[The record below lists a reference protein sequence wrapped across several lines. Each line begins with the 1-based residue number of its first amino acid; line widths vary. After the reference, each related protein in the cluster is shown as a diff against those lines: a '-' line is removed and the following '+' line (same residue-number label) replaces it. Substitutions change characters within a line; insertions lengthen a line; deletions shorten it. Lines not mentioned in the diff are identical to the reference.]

1 MTDIT
6 ATGVLTTAG
15 KALLAQIIAG
25 TSTDLPTKMQ
35 LGSGSTPAA
44 ASDTNLGTAHATTLL
59 AATVSVV
66 NTTTVQ
72 WYKQYTVTT
81 TTVAREV
88 GIKNTAG
95 TLLCRAVLDADLSMG
110 EGEIYNYYIQ
120 CPIQAGT

>member
-1 MTDIT
+1 LTDIT

-35 LGSGSTPAA
+35 LGSGSTPAN
-44 ASDTNLGTAHATTLL
+44 ASDTNLVTPHATTLL
-59 AATVSVV
+59 AATVSVI
-66 NTTTVQ
+66 NSTTIQ
-72 WYKQYTVTT
+72 WYKQYTVSTT
-81 TTVAREV
+81 TTVREI

-95 TLLCRAVLDADLSMG
+95 TLVMRAVLDADLSMG

-120 CPIQAGT
+120 CPTQAGT